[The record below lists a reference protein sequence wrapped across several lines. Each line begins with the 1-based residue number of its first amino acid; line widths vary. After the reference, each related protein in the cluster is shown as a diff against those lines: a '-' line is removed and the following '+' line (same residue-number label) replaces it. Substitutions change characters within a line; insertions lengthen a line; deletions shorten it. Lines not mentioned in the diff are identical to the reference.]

1 MSEKN
6 APIILFVYKRLDH
19 TRAVIE
25 ALQANPEAK
34 NSELYIFSDAPAND
48 KDEKEVEN
56 VRKYIHSLNGFRNI
70 VIVERES
77 NYGIE
82 KSELDGVT
90 SVLEKYGKAIV
101 LEDDIQVCNQF
112 LRYMNYCL
120 DEYQNDKNV
129 FTVTGYSFFKT
140 MPENDNIFG
149 FTRSFS
155 AWGWGT
161 WADRWDKLKRNLTKK
176 DVRFVAKHNI
186 SIDNGQDFS
195 YLFMHQYKN
204 DSITWD
210 VAWYYSCFYHDG
222 LTIFPYNSM
231 VNNIGMDGSGIHYND
246 NSKENRLEPI
256 NVRSEFNAP
265 LKLDDW
271 NVTLRKVI
279 KEKKNANRKP
289 LLKKI
294 KMTVRLW
301 VNTIE
306 ILFFGKKNAG
316 IKL

>member
-1 MSEKN
+1 
-6 APIILFVYKRLDH
+6 KRLEH

-82 KSELDGVT
+82 KTELDGVT

-120 DEYQNDKNV
+120 NEYQNDKNV
-129 FTVTGYSFFKT
+129 FTITGYSFFKT
-140 MPENDNIFG
+140 VPENDNIFG

-210 VAWYYSCFYHDG
+210 VAWYYSCFYHNG

-279 KEKKNANRKP
+279 KEKKNANRKS
-289 LLKKI
+289 LFKKI
-294 KMTVRLW
+294 KMAARLW

-306 ILFFGKKNAG
+306 ILFFGKKIAG